1 MSKSVKSC
9 FPPILY
15 ILLVGKDRE
24 FQNCSD
30 ATYFGTQNQHVWKSL
45 KKVHIFQ
52 YYCDLRASEASYEPG
67 KIFFSAEKLNLKKK
81 HEWNIWGKYN
91 WQLDRIHQY
100 IIKSHWVSWII
111 FCILHQ
117 NKCYFPFLSLRK
129 KVGSSDG
136 HTGCT
141 LLSYC
146 VIFK

>member
-45 KKVHIFQ
+45 KKSQHFSVLLPLTSERSE
-52 YYCDLRASEASYEPG
+52 LRTWKNILFGRKNE
-67 KIFFSAEKLNLKKK
+67 LKKK

-117 NKCYFPFLSLRK
+117 NKCYFPFLSLK
-129 KVGSSDG
+129 KKLEVLMVILDA
-136 HTGCT
+136 
-141 LLSYC
+141 LYC
-146 VIFK
+146 PLV